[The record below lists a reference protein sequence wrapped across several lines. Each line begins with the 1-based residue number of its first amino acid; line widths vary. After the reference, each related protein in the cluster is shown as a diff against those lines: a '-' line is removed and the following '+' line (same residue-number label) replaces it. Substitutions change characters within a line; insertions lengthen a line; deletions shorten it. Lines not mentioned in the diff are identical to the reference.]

1 MVIGERRQNIVCFA
15 GRDDDSIV
23 ALARARAW
31 KEAWGWSVRAVFLT
45 SSGMPPSRTPDASW
59 FQCWAASKAALPLA
73 MRDIQVCSADEM
85 SETFD
90 RAASASTGLIV
101 CPASADASTEV
112 GSISLSMMWR
122 CAARLRVP
130 LFVARRDV
138 LPRRV
143 LVVTDGTART
153 LPVLELAF
161 ELGEHM
167 SASLSYLD
175 TLRIPIVNARQPLRA
190 KEALGLRAIV
200 CSLAQVSTAGSA
212 ATRYALAAH
221 GLLANMTRAGV
232 GEQADILVVGIPP
245 ADHGAAEEIIR
256 AAPCSVLAVPCP

>member
-175 TLRIPIVNARQPLRA
+175 TL
-190 KEALGLRAIV
+190 LRAIV